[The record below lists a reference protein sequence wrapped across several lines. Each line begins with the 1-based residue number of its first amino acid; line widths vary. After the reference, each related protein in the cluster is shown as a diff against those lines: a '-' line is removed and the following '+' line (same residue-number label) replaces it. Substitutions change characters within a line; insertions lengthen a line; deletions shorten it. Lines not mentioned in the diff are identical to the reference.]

1 MIRIPVFNKNFLFN
15 IGKEPQVINDK
26 INEKWI
32 SGQWKAER
40 PMSNKQVGI
49 SSIAKEELFR
59 MLKYKTCP
67 FCKKEMIDILNR
79 EKYGESLFVCKNC
92 LYWGGRGS
100 REEPCAP
107 YLNRG
112 VLGRID
118 FINNVDEMKLEQI
131 IVYLNNNIE
140 KLYELT
146 PQEAEKLMPYIL
158 RDYLDCE
165 VLAFGGVKDKGI
177 DALAIH
183 GNGIKTIIQIKWR
196 KNCNKAESVSV
207 VREVGGTLLARK
219 IPNGLIVT
227 TSKKFSKDAIL
238 EADKISENEVLGM
251 GKLNLELNE
260 FNNLID
266 MFEISTKIRTDN
278 MTLEDFTGINRC
290 DIFDVVVL

>member
-1 MIRIPVFNKNFLFN
+1 MIRIPIFNKNFLFN
-15 IGKEPQVINDK
+15 IGKEPQVINDR

-32 SGQWKAER
+32 SGQWKAEL
-40 PMSNKQVGI
+40 PMSNEHVGFDNV
-49 SSIAKEELFR
+49 AKEELFR

-67 FCKKEMIDILNR
+67 FCKEKMIDISSY
-79 EKYGESLFVCKNC
+79 KKSGDSLFVCKNC

-100 REEPCAP
+100 RADFDAP

-118 FINNVDEMKLEQI
+118 FINNIDEGKLEQI
-131 IVYLNNNIE
+131 IVYLNSNIE

-146 PQEAEKLMPYIL
+146 PQEAEKLMPHIL

-183 GNGIKTIIQIKWR
+183 GNGLKTIIQIKWR
-196 KNCNKAESVSV
+196 KKCNKAESVSV

-219 IPNGLIVT
+219 IPNGFIVT
-227 TSKKFSKDAIL
+227 TSKKFSKEAQL
-238 EADKISENEVLGM
+238 EADMISENEILGI
-251 GKLNLELNE
+251 GKLKLELKD

-266 MFEISTKIRTDN
+266 MFEISTKIRTNN
-278 MTLEDFTGINRC
+278 MTVEDFTGIEEA
-290 DIFDVVVL
+290 DIFDRVVL